1 MFELSLFIL
10 LSSIFFLINESLFWT
25 LFDCWF
31 KSKSSVVFVV
41 SSFWFLNNE
50 YKSRNIDK
58 KYFTESSSFDNI
70 IPYGS
75 IWTKLISNIFVN
87 VFNINFKLFILFVVS
102 FSGFNEMFSFKIDWN
117 ISIYILSLNI
127 F

>member
-10 LSSIFFLINESLFWT
+10 LSSIFFLINESLFCT
-25 LFDCWF
+25 LLDCWF
-31 KSKSSVVFVV
+31 KSKFSVVFVV
-41 SSFWFLNNE
+41 SSFWFFNNE

-75 IWTKLISNIFVN
+75 IWTKLISNMFDN
-87 VFNINFKLFILFVVS
+87 VFIMNFKLFILFVVS
-102 FSGFNEMFSFKIDWN
+102 FSGFNEMSSFKIDWN
-117 ISIYILSLNI
+117 ISIYILSLNT

>member
-10 LSSIFFLINESLFWT
+10 WSSIFFLINESLFCT
-25 LFDCWF
+25 LLDCWF
-31 KSKSSVVFVV
+31 KSKFSVVFVV
-41 SSFWFLNNE
+41 SSFWFFNKE
-50 YKSRNIDK
+50 YKSRKIDK

-75 IWTKLISNIFVN
+75 IWTKLISNMFDN
-87 VFNINFKLFILFVVS
+87 VFIMNFKLFILFVVS